1 VNLSEVIA
9 SRQSVRQFQPDR
21 EVSDE
26 HVQAL
31 LEAATRAPS
40 AGNVQPWHFCAVR
53 DAALRQ
59 SLAGAAFGQSFVAQA
74 PLVIVVC
81 ADAERSAARYGDRG
95 RALYCL
101 QDTAAAITNIQ
112 LTAVDLGLGSCWV
125 GSFDETLAAEVLA
138 LPANL
143 RPIAILPI
151 GYPASFAATRP
162 RRPLSEVSS
171 RR

>member
-1 VNLSEVIA
+1 MNLNEIIA
-9 SRQSVRQFQPDR
+9 GRQSVRQFQPDR
-21 EVSDE
+21 EVSLGQE
-26 HVQAL
+26 QAL
-31 LEAATRAPS
+31 LEAAIRAPS
-40 AGNVQPWHFCAVR
+40 AGNVQPWHFYAVR

-59 SLAGAAFGQSFVAQA
+59 SLAAAAFGQSFVAQA

-81 ADAERSAARYGDRG
+81 VDAERSAARYGERG
-95 RALYCL
+95 RTLYCF

-125 GSFDETLAAEVLA
+125 GSFDEAMAAEVLG

-143 RPIAILPI
+143 RPVAMLPI
-151 GYPASFAATRP
+151 GYPARLATPRP
-162 RRPLSEVSS
+162 RRPLSEVST